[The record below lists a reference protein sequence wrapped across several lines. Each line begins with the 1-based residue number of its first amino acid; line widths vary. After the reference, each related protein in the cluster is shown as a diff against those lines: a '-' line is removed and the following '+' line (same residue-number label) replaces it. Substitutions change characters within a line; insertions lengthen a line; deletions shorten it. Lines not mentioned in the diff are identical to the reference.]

1 MGLMSGLKEFGQNFV
16 LTAGDTIADNI
27 KKRDEQYR
35 KDVLDQYSSLKANI
49 KKNKAI
55 DAKLYNSMLDE
66 AKTLVGLAPNLPDD
80 YIAYGLSSKDNYKQL
95 LKTLQE
101 DSEKGKSGFFISDWV
116 AKNKPNMQPSEIYN
130 PRQRDVSSVVRS
142 LRSPTVMSK
151 KPSAKVTPDTDDTLQ
166 TLAGLI
172 FGGTTGP
179 DKVMEAAEAKISTK
193 GRGAF
198 GKSDLDYAYSTPTRG
213 ISLPDK
219 NVSLKRIMKSKNIEL
234 QLFPKVSEK
243 YKTYAQNMNYMIP
256 KATDAGEGATIDQNI
271 EAKNEAARAIY
282 GESTGLNGK
291 LDAVFRAYAGSGDM
305 KLTKNV
311 IKKQF
316 PITEGMPDSKQ
327 QDIRRFINYLSV
339 NIRSNFADQLKT
351 LPTFINDIAKQ
362 LIMQNQSGS
371 GTSSSLLD
379 PATD

>member
-55 DAKLYNSMLDE
+55 DAKLYNSMLSE
-66 AKTLVGLAPNLPDD
+66 ANSLVGLAPNLPDE

-101 DSEKGKSGFFISDWV
+101 DSERGKSGFFISEWA
-116 AKNKPNMQPSEIYN
+116 AKNNIDPTDIYK
-130 PRQRDVSSVVRS
+130 PRQRDVSSMVRS
-142 LRSPTVMSK
+142 LRSPTVTSK
-151 KPSAKVTPDTDDTLQ
+151 KPSTKVTPDTDDTLQ

-219 NVSLKRIMKSKNIEL
+219 NVSLKRVMKSKNIEL
-234 QLFPKVSEK
+234 QLFPKISEK

-256 KATDAGEGATIDQNI
+256 KATDAGEGATVDQNI
-271 EAKNEAARAIY
+271 EAKNEAARAMY

-305 KLTKNV
+305 KFTKNV

-316 PITEGMPDSKQ
+316 PITNSMPEEEKQ
-327 QDIRRFINYLSV
+327 QTIKFVENLI
-339 NIRSNFADQLKT
+339 IT
-351 LPTFINDIAKQ
+351 LPRIYSQELTSY
-362 LIMQNQSGS
+362 NQMLQELGKGVLSPDR
-371 GTSSSLLD
+371 GTSLTT
-379 PATD
+379 PPPTRN

>member
-55 DAKLYNSMLDE
+55 DAKLYNSMLSE

-101 DSEKGKSGFFISDWV
+101 DSEKGKSGFFIYDWV

-316 PITEGMPDSKQ
+316 PITNSMPEKEKQ
-327 QDIRRFINYLSV
+327 QTIKFVENLI
-339 NIRSNFADQLKT
+339 IT
-351 LPTFINDIAKQ
+351 LPRIYSQELTSY
-362 LIMQNQSGS
+362 NQMLQELGKGVLSPNR
-371 GTSSSLLD
+371 GTSLTTPPPPRD
-379 PATD
+379 

>member
-55 DAKLYNSMLDE
+55 DAKLYNSMLSE
-66 AKTLVGLAPNLPDD
+66 ANSLVGLAPNLPDE

-101 DSEKGKSGFFISDWV
+101 DSERGKSGFFISEWA
-116 AKNKPNMQPSEIYN
+116 AKNNIDPTDIYK
-130 PRQRDVSSVVRS
+130 PRQRDVSSMVRS
-142 LRSPTVMSK
+142 LRSPTVTSK
-151 KPSAKVTPDTDDTLQ
+151 KPSTKVTPDTDDTLQ

-219 NVSLKRIMKSKNIEL
+219 NVSLKRVMKSKNIEL
-234 QLFPKVSEK
+234 QLFPKISEK

-256 KATDAGEGATIDQNI
+256 KATDAGEGATVDQNI
-271 EAKNEAARAIY
+271 EAKNEAARAMY

-305 KLTKNV
+305 KFTKNV

-316 PITEGMPDSKQ
+316 PITNSMPEEEKQ
-327 QDIRRFINYLSV
+327 QTIKFVENLI
-339 NIRSNFADQLKT
+339 IT
-351 LPTFINDIAKQ
+351 LPRIYSQELTSY
-362 LIMQNQSGS
+362 NQMLQELGKGVLSPDR
-371 GTSSSLLD
+371 GTSLTT
-379 PATD
+379 PPPPRN

>member
-55 DAKLYNSMLDE
+55 DAKLYNSMLSE

-316 PITEGMPDSKQ
+316 PITNSMPEKEKQ
-327 QDIRRFINYLSV
+327 QTIKFVENLI
-339 NIRSNFADQLKT
+339 IT
-351 LPTFINDIAKQ
+351 LPRIYSQELTSY
-362 LIMQNQSGS
+362 NQMLQELGKGVLSPNR
-371 GTSSSLLD
+371 GTSLTTPPPPRD
-379 PATD
+379 

>member
-35 KDVLDQYSSLKANI
+35 KDVLDQYSILKANI
-49 KKNKAI
+49 KKNKAV
-55 DAKLYNSMLDE
+55 DAKLYNTMLSE
-66 AKTLVGLAPNLPDD
+66 ANSLVGLAPNLPDD

-101 DSEKGKSGFFISDWV
+101 DSERGKSGFFISEWA
-116 AKNKPNMQPSEIYN
+116 AKNNMDPTDIYK
-130 PRQRDVSSVVRS
+130 PRQRDVSSMVRS
-142 LRSPTVMSK
+142 LRSPTVTSQ

-172 FGGTTGP
+172 FGGATGS

-219 NVSLKRIMKSKNIEL
+219 NVSLKRVMKIKDKEL
-234 QLFPKVSEK
+234 QMFPKISET
-243 YKTYAQNMNYMIP
+243 YKKYAQKMGFFIP
-256 KATDAGEGATIDQNI
+256 KGIDIVEGMGEREKEEA
-271 EAKNEAARAIY
+271 EAKNQQRRNVY
-282 GESTGLNGK
+282 GESSGLNQK
-291 LDAVFRAYAGSGDM
+291 LDSVFRAYADSGDM
-305 KLTKNV
+305 KFIKNV
-311 IKKQF
+311 IKQQF
-316 PITEGMPDSKQ
+316 PITNTMPKEQ
-327 QDIRRFINYLSV
+327 KEATIKFVENLI
-339 NIRSNFADQLKT
+339 IT
-351 LPTFINDIAKQ
+351 LPRIYSQELTSYNQMLQEMGKTFLRNAQ
-362 LIMQNQSGS
+362 
-371 GTSSSLLD
+371 GTSLTTPPPPRD
-379 PATD
+379 

>member
-1 MGLMSGLKEFGQNFV
+1 MGLMSDLKEFGQNFV
-16 LTAGDTIADNI
+16 LTAGDTIAENI

-35 KDVLDQYSSLKANI
+35 KDVLDQYATLKANI
-49 KKNKAI
+49 KKNKAA
-55 DAKLYNSMLDE
+55 DQKLFNSMLSE
-66 AKTLVGLAPNLPDD
+66 ANSLIGLAPNLPDE

-95 LKTLQE
+95 LKALQE
-101 DSEKGKSGFFISDWV
+101 DSERGKSGFFMSEWV
-116 AKNKPNMQPSEIYN
+116 AKNRPDMKPSEIYN
-130 PRQRDVSSVVRS
+130 PRQRDVSSMVRS
-142 LRSPTVMSK
+142 LRSPTIKATKPKSK
-151 KPSAKVTPDTDDTLQ
+151 ISPDTEDTLKS
-166 TLAGLI
+166 LAGLV
-172 FGGTTGP
+172 FGGSTGP
-179 DKVMEAAEAKISTK
+179 DKVIEAAEAKIS
-193 GRGAF
+193 GRGRGVF

-219 NVSLKRIMKSKNIEL
+219 TVSLKRVMKGRDKDIMLFNPILDKDIEIAEKLNIL
-234 QLFPKVSEK
+234 TTPTS
-243 YKTYAQNMNYMIP
+243 
-256 KATDAGEGATIDQNI
+256 AGEGVDIDTNNPKARKLIAIRDGLDKKLETIY
-271 EAKNEAARAIY
+271 RAFI
-282 GESTGLNGK
+282 GTN
-291 LDAVFRAYAGSGDM
+291 DM
-305 KLTKNV
+305 ELTNNV

-327 QDIRRFINYLSV
+327 QDIRRFRNYLSV

>member
-55 DAKLYNSMLDE
+55 DAKLYNSMLSE

-101 DSEKGKSGFFISDWV
+101 DSERGKSGFFISEWA
-116 AKNKPNMQPSEIYN
+116 AKNDMEPSEIYN
-130 PRQRDVSSVVRS
+130 PRKRDVSRIVRS

-219 NVSLKRIMKSKNIEL
+219 NVSLKRVMKSKNIEL
-234 QLFPKVSEK
+234 QLFPKISEK

-256 KATDAGEGATIDQNI
+256 KATDAGEGATVDQNI
-271 EAKNEAARAIY
+271 EAKNEAARAMY

-316 PITEGMPDSKQ
+316 PITNSMPEKEKQ
-327 QDIRRFINYLSV
+327 QTIKFVENLI
-339 NIRSNFADQLKT
+339 IT
-351 LPTFINDIAKQ
+351 LPRIYSQELTSY
-362 LIMQNQSGS
+362 NQMLQELGKGVLSPNR
-371 GTSSSLLD
+371 GTSLTT
-379 PATD
+379 PPPTRN

>member
-1 MGLMSGLKEFGQNFV
+1 MGLMSDLKEFGQNFV
-16 LTAGDTIADNI
+16 LTAGDTIAENI

-35 KDVLDQYSSLKANI
+35 KDVLDQYATLKANI
-49 KKNKAI
+49 KKNKAA
-55 DAKLYNSMLDE
+55 DQKLFNSMLSE
-66 AKTLVGLAPNLPDD
+66 ANSLIGLAPNLPDE

-95 LKTLQE
+95 LKALQE
-101 DSEKGKSGFFISDWV
+101 DSERGKSGFFISEWV
-116 AKNKPNMQPSEIYN
+116 AKNRPDMKPSEIYN
-130 PRQRDVSSVVRS
+130 PRQRDVSSMVRS
-142 LRSPTVMSK
+142 LRSPTIKATKPKSK
-151 KPSAKVTPDTDDTLQ
+151 ISPDTEDTLKS
-166 TLAGLI
+166 LAGLV
-172 FGGTTGP
+172 FGGSTGP
-179 DKVMEAAEAKISTK
+179 DKVIEAAEAKIS
-193 GRGAF
+193 GRGRGVF

-219 NVSLKRIMKSKNIEL
+219 TVSLKRVMKGRDKDIMLFNPILDKDIEIAEKLNIL
-234 QLFPKVSEK
+234 TTPTS
-243 YKTYAQNMNYMIP
+243 
-256 KATDAGEGATIDQNI
+256 AGEGVDIDTNNPKARKLIAIRDGLDKKLETIY
-271 EAKNEAARAIY
+271 RAFI
-282 GESTGLNGK
+282 GTN
-291 LDAVFRAYAGSGDM
+291 DM
-305 KLTKNV
+305 ELTNNV

-327 QDIRRFINYLSV
+327 QDIRRFRNYLSV

>member
-1 MGLMSGLKEFGQNFV
+1 MSGLKEFGQNFV

-55 DAKLYNSMLDE
+55 DAKLYNSMLSE

-316 PITEGMPDSKQ
+316 PITNSMPEKEKQ
-327 QDIRRFINYLSV
+327 QTIKFVENLI
-339 NIRSNFADQLKT
+339 IT
-351 LPTFINDIAKQ
+351 LPRIYSQELTSY
-362 LIMQNQSGS
+362 NQMLQELGKGVLSPNR
-371 GTSSSLLD
+371 GTSLTTPPPPRD
-379 PATD
+379 

>member
-55 DAKLYNSMLDE
+55 DAKLYNSMLSE

-101 DSEKGKSGFFISDWV
+101 DSEKGKSGFFISEWA
-116 AKNKPNMQPSEIYN
+116 AKNNMDPADIYK

-142 LRSPTVMSK
+142 LRSPTVTSK
-151 KPSAKVTPDTDDTLQ
+151 KPSTKVTPDTDDTLQ

-219 NVSLKRIMKSKNIEL
+219 NVSLKRVMKSKNIEL
-234 QLFPKVSEK
+234 QLFPKISEK

-256 KATDAGEGATIDQNI
+256 KATDAGEGATVDQNI
-271 EAKNEAARAIY
+271 EAKNEAARAMY

-316 PITEGMPDSKQ
+316 PITNSMPEEEKQ
-327 QDIRRFINYLSV
+327 QTIKFVENLI
-339 NIRSNFADQLKT
+339 IT
-351 LPTFINDIAKQ
+351 LPRIYSQELTSY
-362 LIMQNQSGS
+362 NQMLQELGKGVLSPDR
-371 GTSSSLLD
+371 GTSLTT
-379 PATD
+379 PPPTRN

>member
-55 DAKLYNSMLDE
+55 DAKLYNSMLSE
-66 AKTLVGLAPNLPDD
+66 ANSLVGLAPNLPDE

-219 NVSLKRIMKSKNIEL
+219 NVSLKRVMKSKNIEL
-234 QLFPKVSEK
+234 QLFPKISEK

-256 KATDAGEGATIDQNI
+256 KATDAGEGATVDQNI
-271 EAKNEAARAIY
+271 EAKNEAARAMY

-316 PITEGMPDSKQ
+316 PITNSMPEKEKQ
-327 QDIRRFINYLSV
+327 QTIKFVENLI
-339 NIRSNFADQLKT
+339 IT
-351 LPTFINDIAKQ
+351 LPRIYSQELTSY
-362 LIMQNQSGS
+362 NQMLQELGKGVLSPNR
-371 GTSSSLLD
+371 GTSLTTPPPPRD
-379 PATD
+379 

>member
-1 MGLMSGLKEFGQNFV
+1 MGLMSDLKEFGQNFV
-16 LTAGDTIADNI
+16 LTAGDTIAENI

-35 KDVLDQYSSLKANI
+35 KDVLDQYATLKANI
-49 KKNKAI
+49 KKNKAA
-55 DAKLYNSMLDE
+55 DQKLFNSMLSE
-66 AKTLVGLAPNLPDD
+66 ANSLIGLAPNLPDE

-95 LKTLQE
+95 LKALQE
-101 DSEKGKSGFFISDWV
+101 DSERGKSGFFMSEWV
-116 AKNKPNMQPSEIYN
+116 AKNRPDMKPSEIYN
-130 PRQRDVSSVVRS
+130 PRQRDVSSMVRS
-142 LRSPTVMSK
+142 LRSPTIKTTKPKSK
-151 KPSAKVTPDTDDTLQ
+151 ISPDTEDTLKS
-166 TLAGLI
+166 LAGLV
-172 FGGTTGP
+172 FGGSTGP
-179 DKVMEAAEAKISTK
+179 DKVIEAAEAKIS
-193 GRGAF
+193 GRGRGVF

-219 NVSLKRIMKSKNIEL
+219 TVSLKRVMKGRDKDIMLFNPILDKDIEIAEKLNIL
-234 QLFPKVSEK
+234 TTPTS
-243 YKTYAQNMNYMIP
+243 
-256 KATDAGEGATIDQNI
+256 AGEGVDIDTNNPKARKLIAIRDGLDKKLETIY
-271 EAKNEAARAIY
+271 RAFI
-282 GESTGLNGK
+282 GTN
-291 LDAVFRAYAGSGDM
+291 DM
-305 KLTKNV
+305 ELTNNV

-327 QDIRRFINYLSV
+327 QDIRRFRNYLSV

>member
-16 LTAGDTIADNI
+16 LTAGDTIADSI

-49 KKNKAI
+49 KKNKAV
-55 DAKLYNSMLDE
+55 DAKLYNSMLSE

-101 DSEKGKSGFFISDWV
+101 DSERGKSGFFISEWA
-116 AKNKPNMQPSEIYN
+116 AKNNMEPSEIYN
-130 PRQRDVSSVVRS
+130 PRKRDVSRIVRS
-142 LRSPTVMSK
+142 LRSPTVTSK
-151 KPSAKVTPDTDDTLQ
+151 KPSAKVTTDTDNTLQ

-172 FGGTTGP
+172 FGGATGS

-219 NVSLKRIMKSKNIEL
+219 NVSLKRIMKSNRTQFQAFNNMLPKYLKTAQTLGVLTSTMDETEL
-234 QLFPKVSEK
+234 DPKIVDSDLTRLELAMQDGLDK
-243 YKTYAQNMNYMIP
+243 KIYSIFRTLPSNDLAF
-256 KATDAGEGATIDQNI
+256 TEGKINQ
-271 EAKNEAARAIY
+271 
-282 GESTGLNGK
+282 
-291 LDAVFRAYAGSGDM
+291 V
-305 KLTKNV
+305 
-311 IKKQF
+311 F
-316 PITEGMPDSKQ
+316 PITEKMSNDEKQ
-327 QDIRRFINYLSV
+327 KIRNFKRVLRLDIFDEYR
-339 NIRSNFADQLKT
+339 
-351 LPTFINDIAKQ
+351 KQ
-362 LIMQNQSGS
+362 LETLRSVLEGPIKELIQKN
-371 GTSSSLLD
+371 T
-379 PATD
+379 PATDLTAPPN

>member
-55 DAKLYNSMLDE
+55 DAKLYNSMLSE

-101 DSEKGKSGFFISDWV
+101 DSERGKSGFFISEWA
-116 AKNKPNMQPSEIYN
+116 AKNNIDPTDIYK
-130 PRQRDVSSVVRS
+130 PRQRDVSSMVRS
-142 LRSPTVMSK
+142 LRSPTVTSK
-151 KPSAKVTPDTDDTLQ
+151 KPSTKVTPDTDDTLQ

-219 NVSLKRIMKSKNIEL
+219 NVSLKRVMKSKNIEL

-256 KATDAGEGATIDQNI
+256 KATDAGEGATVDQNI
-271 EAKNEAARAIY
+271 EAKNEAARAMY

-305 KLTKNV
+305 KFTKNV

-316 PITEGMPDSKQ
+316 PITNSMPEKEKQ
-327 QDIRRFINYLSV
+327 QTIKFVENLI
-339 NIRSNFADQLKT
+339 IT
-351 LPTFINDIAKQ
+351 LPRIYSQELTSY
-362 LIMQNQSGS
+362 NQMLQELGKGVLSPNR
-371 GTSSSLLD
+371 GTSLTT
-379 PATD
+379 PPPTRN

>member
-55 DAKLYNSMLDE
+55 DAKLYNTMLSE
-66 AKTLVGLAPNLPDD
+66 ANSLVGLAPNLPDE

-101 DSEKGKSGFFISDWV
+101 DSERGKSGFFISEWA
-116 AKNKPNMQPSEIYN
+116 AKNNMEPSEIYN
-130 PRQRDVSSVVRS
+130 PRKRDVSRMVRS
-142 LRSPTVMSK
+142 LRSPTVMSQ

-172 FGGTTGP
+172 FGGATGP

-213 ISLPDK
+213 ISLPNK
-219 NVSLKRIMKSKNIEL
+219 NVSLKRIMKSRDKEIMLFNKIQTKDLKVAQEFNIL
-234 QLFPKVSEK
+234 PP
-243 YKTYAQNMNYMIP
+243 T
-256 KATDAGEGATIDQNI
+256 AGEGVGI
-271 EAKNEAARAIY
+271 EVNNEKARALLAQR
-282 GESTGLNGK
+282 SGLDKK
-291 LDAVFRAYAGSGDM
+291 LDAVYRAFVGSNDM
-305 KLTKNV
+305 EFTNN
-311 IKKQF
+311 IIRKQF
-316 PITEGMPDSKQ
+316 PVTENMSDEEEKN
-327 QDIRRFINYLSV
+327 IEKFRKYLSV
-339 NIRSNFADQLKT
+339 YTRRNFAEELTSLRVT
-351 LPTFINDIAKQ
+351 LEDYAKQ
-362 LIMQNQSGS
+362 AVKPTVG
-371 GTSSSLLD
+371 SSSLLT
-379 PATD
+379 PPNSQ

>member
-1 MGLMSGLKEFGQNFV
+1 MSGLKEFGQNFV

-55 DAKLYNSMLDE
+55 DAKLYNSMLSE

-172 FGGTTGP
+172 FGGATGS

-316 PITEGMPDSKQ
+316 PITNSMPEKEKQ
-327 QDIRRFINYLSV
+327 QTIKFVENLI
-339 NIRSNFADQLKT
+339 IT
-351 LPTFINDIAKQ
+351 LPRIYSQELTSY
-362 LIMQNQSGS
+362 NQMLQELGKGVLSPNR
-371 GTSSSLLD
+371 GTSLTTPPPPRD
-379 PATD
+379 

>member
-35 KDVLDQYSSLKANI
+35 KDVLDQYSTLKANI
-49 KKNKAI
+49 KKIKAI

-316 PITEGMPDSKQ
+316 PITNSMPEKEKQ
-327 QDIRRFINYLSV
+327 QTIKFVENLI
-339 NIRSNFADQLKT
+339 IT
-351 LPTFINDIAKQ
+351 LPRIYSQELTSY
-362 LIMQNQSGS
+362 NQMLQELGKGVLSPNR
-371 GTSSSLLD
+371 GTSLTTPPPPRD
-379 PATD
+379 

>member
-1 MGLMSGLKEFGQNFV
+1 MSDLKEFGQNFV
-16 LTAGDTIADNI
+16 LTAGDTIAENI

-35 KDVLDQYSSLKANI
+35 KDVLDQYATLKANI
-49 KKNKAI
+49 KKNKAA
-55 DAKLYNSMLDE
+55 DQKLFNSMLSE
-66 AKTLVGLAPNLPDD
+66 ANSLIGLAPNLPDE

-95 LKTLQE
+95 LKALQE
-101 DSEKGKSGFFISDWV
+101 DSERGKSGFFMSEWV
-116 AKNKPNMQPSEIYN
+116 AKNRPDMKPSEIYN
-130 PRQRDVSSVVRS
+130 PRQRDVSSMVRS
-142 LRSPTVMSK
+142 LRSPTIKATKPKSK
-151 KPSAKVTPDTDDTLQ
+151 ISPDTEDTLKS
-166 TLAGLI
+166 LAGLV
-172 FGGTTGP
+172 FGGSTGP
-179 DKVMEAAEAKISTK
+179 DKVIEAAEAKIS
-193 GRGAF
+193 GRGRGVF

-219 NVSLKRIMKSKNIEL
+219 TVSLKRVMKGRDKDIMLFNPILDKDIEIAEKLNIL
-234 QLFPKVSEK
+234 TTPTS
-243 YKTYAQNMNYMIP
+243 
-256 KATDAGEGATIDQNI
+256 AGEGVDIDTNNPKARKLIAIRDGLDKKLETIY
-271 EAKNEAARAIY
+271 RAFI
-282 GESTGLNGK
+282 GTN
-291 LDAVFRAYAGSGDM
+291 DM
-305 KLTKNV
+305 ELTNNV

-327 QDIRRFINYLSV
+327 QDIRRFRNYLSV

>member
-55 DAKLYNSMLDE
+55 DAKLYNSMLSE
-66 AKTLVGLAPNLPDD
+66 ANSLVGLAPNLPDE

-101 DSEKGKSGFFISDWV
+101 DSERGKSGFFISEWA
-116 AKNKPNMQPSEIYN
+116 AKNNIDPTDIYK
-130 PRQRDVSSVVRS
+130 PRQRDVSSMVRS
-142 LRSPTVMSK
+142 LRSPTVTSK
-151 KPSAKVTPDTDDTLQ
+151 KPSTKVTPDTDDTLQ

-219 NVSLKRIMKSKNIEL
+219 NVSLKRVMKSKNIEL

-305 KLTKNV
+305 KFTKNV

-316 PITEGMPDSKQ
+316 PITNSMPEEEKQ
-327 QDIRRFINYLSV
+327 QTIKFVENLI
-339 NIRSNFADQLKT
+339 IT
-351 LPTFINDIAKQ
+351 LPRIYSQELTSY
-362 LIMQNQSGS
+362 NQMLQELGKGVLSPDR
-371 GTSSSLLD
+371 GTSLTT
-379 PATD
+379 PPPTRN

>member
-55 DAKLYNSMLDE
+55 DAKLYNSMLSE
-66 AKTLVGLAPNLPDD
+66 ANSLVGLAPNLPDE

-101 DSEKGKSGFFISDWV
+101 DSERGKSGFFISEWA
-116 AKNKPNMQPSEIYN
+116 AKNNIDPTDIYK
-130 PRQRDVSSVVRS
+130 PRQRDVSSMVRS
-142 LRSPTVMSK
+142 LRSPTVTSK
-151 KPSAKVTPDTDDTLQ
+151 KPSTKVTPDTDDTLQ

-219 NVSLKRIMKSKNIEL
+219 NVSLKRVMKSKNIEL
-234 QLFPKVSEK
+234 QLFPKISEK

-256 KATDAGEGATIDQNI
+256 KATDAGEGATVDQNI

-316 PITEGMPDSKQ
+316 PITNSMPEKEKQ
-327 QDIRRFINYLSV
+327 QTIKFVENLI
-339 NIRSNFADQLKT
+339 IT
-351 LPTFINDIAKQ
+351 LPRIYSQELTSY
-362 LIMQNQSGS
+362 NQMLQELGK
-371 GTSSSLLD
+371 GVLNPNRRTSLTT
-379 PATD
+379 PPPPRN

>member
-55 DAKLYNSMLDE
+55 DAKLYNSMLSE
-66 AKTLVGLAPNLPDD
+66 ANSLVGLAPNLPDE

-142 LRSPTVMSK
+142 LRSPTVTSK
-151 KPSAKVTPDTDDTLQ
+151 KPSTKVTPDTDDTLQ

-234 QLFPKVSEK
+234 QLFPKISEK

-256 KATDAGEGATIDQNI
+256 KATDAGEGATVDQNI
-271 EAKNEAARAIY
+271 EAKNEAARAMY

-316 PITEGMPDSKQ
+316 PITNSMPEKEKHQ
-327 QDIRRFINYLSV
+327 TINFVENL
-339 NIRSNFADQLKT
+339 IIT
-351 LPTFINDIAKQ
+351 LPRIYSQELTSY
-362 LIMQNQSGS
+362 NQMLQELGKGVLSPNR
-371 GTSSSLLD
+371 GTSLTTPPPPRD
-379 PATD
+379 

>member
-1 MGLMSGLKEFGQNFV
+1 MGLMSDLKEFGQNFV
-16 LTAGDTIADNI
+16 LTAGDTIAENI

-35 KDVLDQYSSLKANI
+35 KDVLDQYATLKANI
-49 KKNKAI
+49 KKNKAA
-55 DAKLYNSMLDE
+55 DQKLFNSMLSE
-66 AKTLVGLAPNLPDD
+66 ANSLIGLAPNLPDE

-95 LKTLQE
+95 LKALQE
-101 DSEKGKSGFFISDWV
+101 DSERGKSGFFMSEWA
-116 AKNKPNMQPSEIYN
+116 AKNNMKPEDIYS
-130 PRQRDVSSVVRS
+130 PRKRDVSSMVRS
-142 LRSPTVMSK
+142 LRSPTIKTTKPKSK
-151 KPSAKVTPDTDDTLQ
+151 ISPDTEDTLKS
-166 TLAGLI
+166 LAGLV
-172 FGGTTGP
+172 FGGSTGP
-179 DKVMEAAEAKISTK
+179 DKVIEAAEAKIS
-193 GRGAF
+193 GRGRGVF

-219 NVSLKRIMKSKNIEL
+219 TVSLKRVMKGRDKDIMLFNPILDKDIEIAEKLNIL
-234 QLFPKVSEK
+234 TTPTS
-243 YKTYAQNMNYMIP
+243 
-256 KATDAGEGATIDQNI
+256 AGEGVDVDTNNPKARKLIAIRDGLDKKLETIY
-271 EAKNEAARAIY
+271 RAFI
-282 GESTGLNGK
+282 GTN
-291 LDAVFRAYAGSGDM
+291 DM
-305 KLTKNV
+305 ELTNNV

-327 QDIRRFINYLSV
+327 QDIRRFRNYLSV

>member
-35 KDVLDQYSSLKANI
+35 KDVLDQYSTLKANI

-55 DAKLYNSMLDE
+55 DAKLYNSMLSE
-66 AKTLVGLAPNLPDD
+66 ANSLVGLAPNLPDE

-101 DSEKGKSGFFISDWV
+101 DSERGKSGFFISEWA
-116 AKNKPNMQPSEIYN
+116 AKNNIDPTDIYK
-130 PRQRDVSSVVRS
+130 PRQRDVSSMVRS
-142 LRSPTVMSK
+142 LRSPTVTSK
-151 KPSAKVTPDTDDTLQ
+151 KPSTKVTPDTDDTLQ

-316 PITEGMPDSKQ
+316 PITNSMPEKEKQ
-327 QDIRRFINYLSV
+327 QTIKFVENLI
-339 NIRSNFADQLKT
+339 IT
-351 LPTFINDIAKQ
+351 LPRIYSQELTSY
-362 LIMQNQSGS
+362 NQMLQELGKGVLSPNR
-371 GTSSSLLD
+371 GTSLTTPPPPRD
-379 PATD
+379 

>member
-16 LTAGDTIADNI
+16 LTAGDTIADDI

-49 KKNKAI
+49 KKNKAV
-55 DAKLYNSMLDE
+55 DAKLFNTMLSEANS
-66 AKTLVGLAPNLPDD
+66 LVGLAPNLPDE

-101 DSEKGKSGFFISDWV
+101 DSERGKSGFFISEWA
-116 AKNKPNMQPSEIYN
+116 AKNDMEPSEIYN
-130 PRQRDVSSVVRS
+130 PRKRDVSRMVRS

-172 FGGTTGP
+172 FGGATGS

-219 NVSLKRIMKSKNIEL
+219 NVSLKRVMKSKNIEL
-234 QLFPKVSEK
+234 QLFPKISEK
-243 YKTYAQNMNYMIP
+243 YKTYAQNMSYMIP
-256 KATDAGEGATIDQNI
+256 KATDAGEGATVDQNI

-305 KLTKNV
+305 KFTKNV

-316 PITEGMPDSKQ
+316 PITENMPEEEKQ
-327 QDIRRFINYLSV
+327 QTIKFVENLI
-339 NIRSNFADQLKT
+339 IT
-351 LPTFINDIAKQ
+351 LPRIYSQELTSY
-362 LIMQNQSGS
+362 NQMLQELGKGVLSPDR
-371 GTSSSLLD
+371 GTSLTTPPPPRD
-379 PATD
+379 

>member
-1 MGLMSGLKEFGQNFV
+1 MSGLKEFGQNFV

-55 DAKLYNSMLDE
+55 DAKLYNSMLSE

-305 KLTKNV
+305 KFTKNV

-316 PITEGMPDSKQ
+316 PITNSMPEKEKQ
-327 QDIRRFINYLSV
+327 QTIKFVENLI
-339 NIRSNFADQLKT
+339 IT
-351 LPTFINDIAKQ
+351 LPRIYSQELTSY
-362 LIMQNQSGS
+362 NQMLQELGKGVLSPNR
-371 GTSSSLLD
+371 GTSLTTPPPPRD
-379 PATD
+379 

>member
-55 DAKLYNSMLDE
+55 DAKLYNSMLSE

-316 PITEGMPDSKQ
+316 PITNSMPEKEKQ
-327 QDIRRFINYLSV
+327 QTIKFVENLI
-339 NIRSNFADQLKT
+339 IT
-351 LPTFINDIAKQ
+351 LPRIYSQELTSYNQMLQEVGKVILNRG
-362 LIMQNQSGS
+362 QNPQGS
-371 GTSSSLLD
+371 PLLT
-379 PATD
+379 PPPQRN

>member
-49 KKNKAI
+49 KKNKAV
-55 DAKLYNSMLDE
+55 DAKLYNTMLSE
-66 AKTLVGLAPNLPDD
+66 ANSLVGLAPNLPDD

-101 DSEKGKSGFFISDWV
+101 DSERGKSGFFISEWA
-116 AKNKPNMQPSEIYN
+116 AKNDMEPSEIYN
-130 PRQRDVSSVVRS
+130 PRKRDVSRMVRS

-172 FGGTTGP
+172 FGGATGS

-219 NVSLKRIMKSKNIEL
+219 NVSLKRVMKSKNIEL

-316 PITEGMPDSKQ
+316 PITENMPEEEKQ
-327 QDIRRFINYLSV
+327 QTIKFVENLI
-339 NIRSNFADQLKT
+339 IT
-351 LPTFINDIAKQ
+351 LPRIYSQELTSY
-362 LIMQNQSGS
+362 NQMLQELGKGVLSPDR
-371 GTSSSLLD
+371 GTSLTTPPPPRD
-379 PATD
+379 

>member
-49 KKNKAI
+49 KKNKAV
-55 DAKLYNSMLDE
+55 DAKLFNTMLSEANS
-66 AKTLVGLAPNLPDD
+66 LVGLAPNLPDE

-101 DSEKGKSGFFISDWV
+101 DSERGKSGFFISEWA
-116 AKNKPNMQPSEIYN
+116 AKNDMEPSEIYN
-130 PRQRDVSSVVRS
+130 PRKRDVSRMVRS
-142 LRSPTVMSK
+142 LRSPTVMSQ

-172 FGGTTGP
+172 FGGATGS

-316 PITEGMPDSKQ
+316 PITENMPEEEKQ
-327 QDIRRFINYLSV
+327 QTIKFVENLI
-339 NIRSNFADQLKT
+339 IT
-351 LPTFINDIAKQ
+351 LPRIYSQELTSY
-362 LIMQNQSGS
+362 NQMLQELGKGVLSPDR
-371 GTSSSLLD
+371 GTSLTTPPPPRD
-379 PATD
+379 